1 MGVPAALREVVRA
14 GRRACPKIGSRG
26 GRALALS
33 ENCSARE
40 APGSSG
46 RGAIFRPFSLGR
58 AFGNAR
64 KFRKP
69 GLWNAEIFAAGSL
82 RGQGRTAWAAA
93 VPNANSLKRAASARS
108 ETSARA
114 GTCTAFCGT
123 APAFKAHRLVF
134 PKPAGGRAPA
144 GHVPSAALRRAPRLP
159 KPRSQNSEALNGPQV
174 RFPKFWR
181 RNNFPKPRPPLPKE
195 TPNRLEAPYPKPR
208 LGSRVPE
215 QHFASRKMHSRPEN
229 QRANS
234 RKMGSRD
241 QAISTALKPTKAF
254 EGLRSRQIPFAR
266 ARRASLHAE
275 DARDRNPACRFLRK
289 PPTNPKIQN
298 SDPRQETPD
307 LLRSVLSELRLPKAL
322 SQLHA
327 RAKKPPKAF
336 KQSFPAFALRCAP
349 RGGHLASQE
358 ANRWLN
364 QIIALA
370 RNSEARTEK
379 KSEPSK
385 TA

>member
-40 APGSSG
+40 PPGSSG

-64 KFRKP
+64 KFWKP

-93 VPNANSLKRAASARS
+93 VPNANSMKRAASAKS

-114 GTCTAFCGT
+114 GTC
-123 APAFKAHRLVF
+123 
-134 PKPAGGRAPA
+134 AGFQGASA
-144 GHVPSAALRRAPRLP
+144 GVPEAGRRANLP

-195 TPNRLEAPYPKPR
+195 TPNRFEAPFPKPR

-234 RKMGSRD
+234 CKMGSRD

-266 ARRASLHAE
+266 ARRTSLHAE

-289 PPTNPKIQN
+289 PPTNPEIQN

-307 LLRSVLSELRLPKAL
+307 LLRSVFPNSASRKRFPNSMLGQRNRQGHSSKA
-322 SQLHA
+322 SRHSPSAAPRAAGIQLH
-327 RAKKPPKAF
+327 RRP
-336 KQSFPAFALRCAP
+336 S
-349 RGGHLASQE
+349 GG
-358 ANRWLN
+358 
-364 QIIALA
+364 
-370 RNSEARTEK
+370 
-379 KSEPSK
+379 
-385 TA
+385 